1 MLNDSGDAAGIAQ
14 KVLATLVQ
22 SFTLNQEEFF
32 IGASIGISL
41 YPNDGR
47 DADSLLKKNADAAMY
62 QAKAA
67 GGNGY
72 RFYTA

>member
-1 MLNDSGDAAGIAQ
+1 MAKETQIVQVSGHAKSRAWE
-14 KVLATLVQ
+14 LT
-22 SFTLNQEEFF
+22 
-32 IGASIGISL
+32 IGISL

-47 DADSLLKKNADAAMY
+47 DADSLLKNADAAMY